1 MKNIENL
8 RDDLYE
14 VFNKLSDDNIEPTVA
29 TAMSSVAGKIINS
42 SRVQLMYNTQKEI
55 SPKMPNIK
63 FLIEK

>member
-14 VFNKLSDDNIEPTVA
+14 VFDKLSNDEIEPKRA
-29 TAMSSVAGKIINS
+29 TAMSSVAGKMINS
-42 SRVQLMYNTQKEI
+42 SRVQLMYNSAKEV

-63 FLIEK
+63 FLTEK